1 MFARGQYSIIAILTP
16 RKEPKMAELERRRLG
31 NTGMTPKA
39 LGLGCAFFGGGN
51 VSDEEAVAG
60 IRHAIEL
67 GLDYLDTSPL
77 YSESERRVGLALE
90 GGWRERIY
98 LQTKTGTHPEK
109 RGDFSAAATRWSV
122 ENSLRLLKTDY
133 LDAVLIHDPPDIETP
148 LAPGNALDELLKMKA
163 QGTIGHIG
171 LGVRQHEFHRKAI
184 ETGHIEIVLSYLDY
198 TLLDQ
203 SVASTTLPLAR
214 QRGVGII
221 LASALGMGRLAGP
234 KPDPQAEP
242 RAHAMWAWCR
252 ARGIDLRHLALQ
264 FVLAAPIAGIAMSGP
279 CTRQQVE
286 EVYAAATAEVP
297 AEVWR
302 DFKAA
307 LGVGL

>member
-1 MFARGQYSIIAILTP
+1 
-16 RKEPKMAELERRRLG
+16 MAELQRRRLG
-31 NTGMTPKA
+31 KTGMTPRA
-39 LGLGCAFFGGGN
+39 LGLGCAFFGGPN
-51 VSDEEAVAG
+51 VSDAEAVEG
-60 IRHAIEL
+60 IRRAIEL

-109 RGDFSAAATRWSV
+109 RHDFSAATTRWSV

-133 LDAVLIHDPPDIETP
+133 LDAVLIHDPPDIEIP
-148 LAPGNALDELLKMKA
+148 LAPGAALDELLKMKDK
-163 QGTIGHIG
+163 GLIGHLG
-171 LGVRQHEFHRKAI
+171 LGVRQHEFHRRAI

-214 QRGVGII
+214 DKGVGII

-234 KPDPQAEP
+234 EPDRQAEP
-242 RAHAMWAWCR
+242 IAHAMWVWCR
-252 ARGIDLRHLALQ
+252 QRGVDIRHLALQ
-264 FVLAAPIAGIAMSGP
+264 FVLAAPIEGIAMSGP
-279 CTRQQVE
+279 CSRQQVE
-286 EVYAAATAEVP
+286 EVYQAATAEVP

-302 DFKAA
+302 EFRAEF
-307 LGVGL
+307 GVGL

>member
-1 MFARGQYSIIAILTP
+1 
-16 RKEPKMAELERRRLG
+16 MAELERRRLG
-31 NTGMTPKA
+31 STGMTPKA

-51 VSDEEAVAG
+51 VSDQEAVAG

-90 GGWRERIY
+90 GGWRDRIY

-133 LDAVLIHDPPDIETP
+133 LDAVLIHDPPAIETP
-148 LAPGNALDELLKMKA
+148 LAAGNALDELLKMKEK
-163 QGTIGHIG
+163 GLIGHIG
-171 LGVRQHEFHRKAI
+171 LGVRQHEFHRQAI

-203 SVASTTLPLAR
+203 SVAQTTLPLAR

-234 KPDPQAEP
+234 EPDLQAEP
-242 RAHAMWAWCR
+242 RAHAMWSWCR
-252 ARGIDLRHLALQ
+252 QRGLDIRHLALQ

-302 DFKAA
+302 DFRAEF
-307 LGVGL
+307 GVGL